1 MNKSDR
7 YVKKVDKGD
16 IDSPMIDPRKWLVR
30 SIQLPLR
37 SPCAIPVDAF
47 SVGISTKQVHT
58 ALDSFCVGTSTKQV
72 HTAFGSLY
80 HLSVTDQH
88 PQCELRFGDI

>member
-1 MNKSDR
+1 
-7 YVKKVDKGD
+7 
-16 IDSPMIDPRKWLVR
+16 MIDPRKWLVR

-47 SVGISTKQVHT
+47 SVGISTSRFHTALDSFCVGTSTKQVHT

-88 PQCELRFGDI
+88 PQSELRFGDI

>member
-1 MNKSDR
+1 MDCKGIKRAATADEQIGQICK
-7 YVKKVDKGD
+7 KKVDKGD

-58 ALDSFCVGTSTKQV
+58 A
-72 HTAFGSLY
+72 FGSLY